1 MKLYPYDSPIIL
13 TDVLFSKFG
22 GDATKGT
29 SEQRKLAYLMA
40 EEAASEDIGT
50 LLLPTTIAST
60 FFYNP
65 LRFITLDYGYVHS
78 VSSVAFID
86 VEGETYFTATGT
98 MNVYTSLRDADY
110 GILDIHQVIG
120 NCNCNHGL
128 LGYPYQVQVSYQAGL
143 PSGTSY
149 HGKVLMAL
157 TTYSDIILNEMIGYG
172 NEAPGDVGVQDYQN
186 QAYRETRVG
195 LLRTAF
201 GTSARA
207 NFAHNLLDTLRK
219 YRYVGM

>member
-1 MKLYPYDSPIIL
+1 M
-13 TDVLFSKFG
+13 TDQIFDRFG
-22 GDATKGT
+22 GDATKGS

-50 LLLPTTIAST
+50 LLLPTTVTST

-65 LRFITLDYGYVHS
+65 LRYITLDYGYVNA
-78 VSSVAFID
+78 VYSVAFLD
-86 VEGETYFTATGT
+86 VEGTTYFTSTGT
-98 MNVYTSLRDADY
+98 MNLYTSLRDAEY
-110 GILDIHQVIG
+110 GILDIHQIIG

-128 LGYPYQVQVSYQAGL
+128 LGYPYQAQVSYNVGL

-172 NEAPGDVGVQDYQN
+172 NEAPGDIGVQDYQN

-195 LLRTAF
+195 LLRTSF

-207 NFAHNLLDTLRK
+207 NFAHNLLETLRK
-219 YRYVGM
+219 YRYVGL

>member
-1 MKLYPYDSPIIL
+1 MNLYPYNSPIIM
-13 TDVLFSKFG
+13 TDIIFSEFG
-22 GDATKGT
+22 GDATKG
-29 SEQRKLAYLMA
+29 SSKQRTVAYLMA

-50 LLLPTTIAST
+50 LLLPTIVTGT

-65 LRFITLDYGYVHS
+65 LRYITLDYGYVHN
-78 VSSVAFID
+78 VYSVAFID
-86 VEGETYFTATGT
+86 VEGDNYFTATGT
-98 MNVYTSLRDADY
+98 MGIYTSLRDADY
-110 GILDIHQVIG
+110 GIVDIHQIVG
-120 NCNCNHGL
+120 SCNCNHGL
-128 LGYPYQVQVSYQAGL
+128 MGYPYQVRISYQAGL

-195 LLRTAF
+195 LLRTSF

-207 NFAHNLLDTLRK
+207 NFAHNLLEKLRK
-219 YRYVGM
+219 YRYVGL